1 MPGLIAGDQTRKG
14 PAGRYAS
21 SASVMPAGVGREA
34 AAAPV
39 RVVGG
44 VAAVDRPAGAG
55 SEAGPAGRASEASP
69 RFIPRTHKHMT
80 EGTDMGTAFRVDV
93 SWVLES
99 DAWRLT
105 AAPGEPVQWHHCEW
119 SELVE
124 WRAVSAEA
132 VPPVLRAV
140 ARAVVAA
147 AASGCC

>member
-1 MPGLIAGDQTRKG
+1 MPGLIVGDQARKG
-14 PAGRYAS
+14 PAGRYVS
-21 SASVMPAGVGREA
+21 SASVGPSGIGREA

-44 VAAVDRPAGAG
+44 VATSGPAGTR
-55 SEAGPAGRASEASP
+55 SEAGPAGASGASP